1 MTAPEG
7 AFEGAKAALLHGG
20 RVLAYLRDDFAHLP
34 FPGLWDFPGGGREG
48 SETPEQCLLRELE
61 EEFGLRLPV
70 SRLIH
75 RQAFPSM
82 VGGALPGVFFAGRL
96 TEDEIAAIRFGPE
109 GQRWE
114 MMPTAEF
121 LAHPLAVPPLQLRLR
136 AVLQLPGLAD

>member
-34 FPGLWDFPGGGREG
+34 FPGLWDFPGAAHHRGK
-48 SETPEQCLLRELE
+48 
-61 EEFGLRLPV
+61 RLPV
-70 SRLIH
+70 DQPRH